1 MNRKFIITGLLM
13 ILCTATIERIIIADE
28 ENEVWDNVCN
38 PFLMSSQLS
47 PKTLPPSFNN
57 TDNIICPKSLP
68 VYCTSKNAKNKR
80 ARCLSETY
88 FLSWNKDTQQEFII
102 ENNYMFEGDKIVT
115 CQMAE
120 NFLDLTPDE
129 FYLMASLGYT
139 RNNPHD
145 TVENQYQCILIGHRY
160 KEKSTEEIRYFK
172 APPALEVT
180 TMNIK
185 NKTGFQKF
193 DSPGQMHYD
202 FFSCSP
208 TKEGIIE
215 AKQWYENQKPWYQKW
230 NEKVKQWYKNYLNTW
245 KFWFVII
252 SLIVILL
259 GVIGLCVCYCCGN
272 HRVEQE
278 EGAVELVGNDVSDS
292 SLSKSDFVIEL
303 SDLESMQIS
312 LTNST
317 GEYSAETIN
326 SIIPITD
333 STKSHSTD
341 DLSFSSE
348 VELTEKLQDSED
360 SHHSQSKIKVHETE
374 DLHHS
379 QSKTKVQESKDT
391 PLSQSKTNAQEQPE
405 EKYHSNS
412 ESDFSI

>member
-1 MNRKFIITGLLM
+1 MGGLTE
-13 ILCTATIERIIIADE
+13 TA
-28 ENEVWDNVCN
+28 
-38 PFLMSSQLS
+38 M
-47 PKTLPPSFNN
+47 
-57 TDNIICPKSLP
+57 
-68 VYCTSKNAKNKR
+68 Y
-80 ARCLSETY
+80 
-88 FLSWNKDTQQEFII
+88 
-102 ENNYMFEGDKIVT
+102 
-115 CQMAE
+115 
-120 NFLDLTPDE
+120 
-129 FYLMASLGYT
+129 
-139 RNNPHD
+139 
-145 TVENQYQCILIGHRY
+145 
-160 KEKSTEEIRYFK
+160 
-172 APPALEVT
+172 
-180 TMNIK
+180 IK

-193 DSPGQMHYD
+193 DRSGQMHYD
-202 FFSCSP
+202 FLSCSL

-215 AKQWYENQKPWYQKW
+215 AKRWYENQKPWYQKW
-230 NEKVKQWYKNYLNTW
+230 NEKVKQWYENYRNTW

-259 GVIGLCVCYCCGN
+259 GVIGICVCYCCGN
-272 HRVEQE
+272 HHVEQE

-326 SIIPITD
+326 SIISITD

-360 SHHSQSKIKVHETE
+360 SHHSQSEIKVHETE

>member
-1 MNRKFIITGLLM
+1 MG
-13 ILCTATIERIIIADE
+13 
-28 ENEVWDNVCN
+28 
-38 PFLMSSQLS
+38 
-47 PKTLPPSFNN
+47 
-57 TDNIICPKSLP
+57 
-68 VYCTSKNAKNKR
+68 
-80 ARCLSETY
+80 
-88 FLSWNKDTQQEFII
+88 
-102 ENNYMFEGDKIVT
+102 
-115 CQMAE
+115 
-120 NFLDLTPDE
+120 
-129 FYLMASLGYT
+129 
-139 RNNPHD
+139 
-145 TVENQYQCILIGHRY
+145 
-160 KEKSTEEIRYFK
+160 
-172 APPALEVT
+172 
-180 TMNIK
+180 
-185 NKTGFQKF
+185 
-193 DSPGQMHYD
+193 
-202 FFSCSP
+202 
-208 TKEGIIE
+208 
-215 AKQWYENQKPWYQKW
+215 
-230 NEKVKQWYKNYLNTW
+230 NEKVKQWYENYRNTW

-272 HRVEQE
+272 HLVEQE

-326 SIIPITD
+326 SIISITD

-360 SHHSQSKIKVHETE
+360 SHQSQSEIKAHETE
-374 DLHHS
+374 DLDHS

-391 PLSQSKTNAQEQPE
+391 LFSQSKTNAQKQSE